1 MRPHIRALSRKY
13 DLTLVANGDASAVA
27 PDSLLDDHVSFRSV
41 RIARQVSIVA
51 DLVALVALWRM
62 FRSEKT
68 HIVHSIS
75 PKAGLLAMTAGLLAR
90 VPIRIHWY
98 TGQVWATKSGLWRW
112 MLKKLDQVL
121 ARCATHLL
129 VDSHSQRAFLLD
141 EKVVRP
147 ERVTVL
153 GNGSVCGVDAI
164 RFKPDATRR
173 VEIRERLQIPDAA
186 VLALYLGRLNRDKGV
201 LELASAFVLAAQ
213 RSADL
218 HLLLVG
224 PDEAGVQARIADTC
238 STVADRVHFLGYTA
252 DPEAYMAAADFFV
265 LPSHREGFGSSVI
278 EAAACGIPAIGSRIY
293 GLTDAIVDEKTG
305 LLVPVGDIGA
315 IANAMLRLAMDRE
328 YRLVLGKQGLAR
340 AREDFSQ
347 QALTDALLAY
357 YTACAEPKA
366 ESR

>member
-1 MRPHIRALSRKY
+1 M
-13 DLTLVANGDASAVA
+13 
-27 PDSLLDDHVSFRSV
+27 
-41 RIARQVSIVA
+41 
-51 DLVALVALWRM
+51 
-62 FRSEKT
+62 
-68 HIVHSIS
+68 
-75 PKAGLLAMTAGLLAR
+75 
-90 VPIRIHWY
+90 
-98 TGQVWATKSGLWRW
+98 
-112 MLKKLDQVL
+112 
-121 ARCATHLL
+121 
-129 VDSHSQRAFLLD
+129 
-141 EKVVRP
+141 
-147 ERVTVL
+147 
-153 GNGSVCGVDAI
+153 
-164 RFKPDATRR
+164 RR
-173 VEIRERLQIPDAA
+173 VEIRGRLQIPDAA

-238 STVADRVHFLGYTA
+238 STVADRVHFLGYTS

-293 GLTDAIVDEKTG
+293 GLTDAIVEEKTG

-340 AREDFSQ
+340 AREDFGQ
-347 QALTDALLAY
+347 QALTNALLAY
-357 YTACAEPKA
+357 YAACAEPKA
-366 ESR
+366 DSR